1 MAKVSANSRSL
12 QRSQQGGFAVR
23 FCSEWT
29 EDALWVKKFS
39 QQNGPSS
46 RLNKTMLSS
55 WIDESSTSME
65 TENPKEEQRQTH
77 FRTPKLELRSCVID
91 TNDVAVGFRPP
102 GGLANRQHSLK
113 KI

>member
-55 WIDESSTSME
+55 WIDESSAYLTLIHPYYS
-65 TENPKEEQRQTH
+65 
-77 FRTPKLELRSCVID
+77 S
-91 TNDVAVGFRPP
+91 
-102 GGLANRQHSLK
+102 GLHPWTL
-113 KI
+113 